1 MDLVFFDI
9 ECASVYKTSA
19 KICAFGY
26 VVCDENFNI
35 IKKEDI
41 LINPKGAF
49 HLTDSKGEHGLVLP
63 YKYGDFKKYPDFRA
77 VYPKIRSL
85 LEDKGNIVAGHAT
98 YNDVNYLNL
107 ETRRFS
113 LPSFKFEFSDTQLL
127 YMTMTGGYSRQYGL
141 EYITKDL
148 NVEFTPHRAAY
159 DAYATMRIAEAMCR
173 SHGCG
178 FPALEKLFNLTR
190 GKIENYSITKPTT
203 SGFSEFAQKQREA
216 KEERSRARRDF
227 YIYLSR
233 KKRRHEGRLKG
244 VVFNFARCIEDDLSL
259 SEPLLDKI
267 YAAGGTYTQKLNHCN
282 IYVAPEGDSSTR
294 TRSAALREGLKII
307 TLEELGE
314 MLNEQ

>member
-1 MDLVFFDI
+1 MNLVFFDI

-26 VVCDENFNI
+26 VACDENFNI
-35 IKKEDI
+35 TEKEDI

-63 YKYGDFKKYPDFRA
+63 YKYADFKKYPDFRA
-77 VYPKIRSL
+77 AYPKIKAL
-85 LEDKGNIVAGHAT
+85 LEDKNNIVAGHAT

-113 LPSFKFEFSDTQLL
+113 LPSFNFEFSDTQLL

-141 EYITKDL
+141 EYIAKDL
-148 NVEFTPHRAAY
+148 GVDFTPHRAAD

-173 SHGCG
+173 ANGCDFTG
-178 FPALEKLFNLTR
+178 LERLFCFTR
-190 GKIENYSITKPTT
+190 GKIENYGITKPVTA
-203 SGFSEFAQKQREA
+203 GFYEYSESQRAA

-233 KKRRHEGRLKG
+233 KKRRHEGKLKG
-244 VVFNFARCIEDDLSL
+244 FVFNFSRCIEDDLAL

-267 YAAGGTYTQKLNHCN
+267 YAAGGTYTQKLNRCN
-282 IYVAPEGDSSTR
+282 IYVSPVGDESTR
-294 TRSAALREGLKII
+294 TRSAALREGLKMI
-307 TLEELGE
+307 TLEEFEE
-314 MLNEQ
+314 MLNE